1 VRISRIA
8 SETNF
13 QYNPMKKHK
22 LLFFFVLLAIQSF
35 AQNPVDLRGVR
46 YYYETPTFGIFG
58 TANNGFEP
66 LHIAET
72 NDSYLLSGNNKD
84 GLMTRNTV
92 IKINKE
98 NSTLT
103 WDYFEDKK
111 SQTRGISLTP
121 DDKVLMAFDNYQD
134 DSIKFT
140 SINLDGSAISNAY
153 GWFLNA
159 HIEIFNRVAPNLN
172 AANGILGINNI
183 LAATYFF
190 NDNGQLLNTVT
201 YPNPTPFLNLAISS
215 CFSHKT
221 FTYNNDMLTFG
232 YISRQLSTL
241 APDQGGLA
249 PVFWHWTSQSII
261 ESKEIYAE
269 HLNQN
274 TGYSN
279 IKLIDVQKFNSD
291 FILAVSKKTTTAE
304 VNYVPHL
311 TYLDTNLNIVWDV
324 AITTLSDVWTYKV
337 AQLKVDE
344 NSGIIYLAGYQY
356 RYNPFDQRQF
366 LARYQSDGTLIDIKF
381 FTIDEYI
388 ENNIYAMELMEDG
401 DLLFA
406 GKGKQTD
413 GTRYFFTYRTNSDGY
428 HSDGQYVGLHEVL
441 VSATEIGIFPNPSD
455 GIFQVSSLSTEHIQF
470 SILDQQGKQ
479 VAQFDLDELSSDHSF
494 DLSDQAPGV
503 YFAHISQGEQQWV
516 KKLVVR

>member
-1 VRISRIA
+1 MRISRIA

-72 NDSYLLSGNNKD
+72 NDSYILSGNNKD
-84 GLMTRNTV
+84 GLMLRTTI
-92 IKINKE
+92 IKINKQS
-98 NSTLT
+98 STLT

-111 SQTRGISLTP
+111 SQTRGISLTA

-140 SINLDGSAISNAY
+140 RINPDGSANSVA
-153 GWFLNA
+153 FLPFPYVR
-159 HIEIFNRVAPNLN
+159 IEKFNRVATNLN
-172 AANGILGINNI
+172 AANGIKGIDTI
-183 LAATYFF
+183 LAATLFF
-190 NDNGQLLNTVT
+190 NDNGQLQNTVT
-201 YPNPTPFLNLAISS
+201 FPNPSPILNLPISTCTS
-215 CFSHKT
+215 YKT
-221 FTYNNDMLTFG
+221 FAYNNEMLTFG
-232 YISRQLSTL
+232 TISRQLST
-241 APDQGGLA
+241 AGTTPAGFA
-249 PVFWHWTSQSII
+249 PVLWHWAGQTILT
-261 ESKEIYAE
+261 SKEIYSE
-269 HLNQN
+269 LINPN
-274 TGYSN
+274 TGYSD
-279 IKLIDVQKFNSD
+279 IKLIDVQKFNND
-291 FILAVSKKTTTAE
+291 FVLAVKQRSSSTE

-311 TYLDTNLNIVWDV
+311 TYLDANLNIVWDV

-381 FTIDEYI
+381 FTIDEYN

-428 HSDGQYVGLHEVL
+428 HSDGQYVGIHEFL

-455 GIFQVSSLSTEHIQF
+455 GIFEISSMSAQ
-470 SILDQQGKQ
+470 SINLIIFNEQGQQI
-479 VAQFDLDELSSDHSF
+479 LSSELPTPSENNII
-494 DLSDQAPGV
+494 DLSNQLPGI
-503 YFAHISQGEQQWV
+503 YFAHISQGAQHWV
-516 KKLVVR
+516 KKLVLR